1 MVDPP
6 STAIHILNQ
15 RGNCALKR
23 EANIRN
29 VYTTTMPARFCS
41 KYSSPFLDLH
51 RFHRFHQLHHR
62 SSTAPRLR
70 AFENGKL
77 TPNQESRFSPSLCG
91 AERGEGNSEGKGLG
105 QTNRPLERRGGHGAQ
120 LWPRGVSCV
129 AYKVYHEGAV

>member
-6 STAIHILNQ
+6 PPRFIFRINRETVLLSERQIYATCTQRQCSPASVRNILLLSSTCTVFT
-15 RGNCALKR
+15 G
-23 EANIRN
+23 
-29 VYTTTMPARFCS
+29 
-41 KYSSPFLDLH
+41 
-51 RFHRFHQLHHR
+51 HQLHHR
-62 SSTAPRLR
+62 SSTAARLR
-70 AFENGKL
+70 AFENGEL

-129 AYKVYHEGAV
+129 AYKVYHEGVV

>member
-6 STAIHILNQ
+6 STAIHISNQ
-15 RGNCALKR
+15 QGNCALKR

-41 KYSSPFLDLH
+41 KYSSPLLDLH
-51 RFHRFHQLHHR
+51 RFHR
-62 SSTAPRLR
+62 SSIASPILNRCETTSFRERRAYSQPRI
-70 AFENGKL
+70 
-77 TPNQESRFSPSLCG
+77 RFSPSLCG

-129 AYKVYHEGAV
+129 AYKVYHEGVV

>member
-6 STAIHILNQ
+6 PPRFIFRIN
-15 RGNCALKR
+15 R
-23 EANIRN
+23 ETVLLSERQTYAT

-51 RFHRFHQLHHR
+51 RFHR
-62 SSTAPRLR
+62 SSIASPILNRCETTSFRERRAYSQPRI
-70 AFENGKL
+70 
-77 TPNQESRFSPSLCG
+77 RFSPSLCG

-129 AYKVYHEGAV
+129 AYKVYHEGVV